1 MDRHLSL
8 LRKRFG
14 KVPIIQPAL
23 TSTDFPPLR
32 GGRRAEVAMAIRR
45 PTGGILLQRKAFY
58 PPDTFRLPTGGIK
71 EGEDVEHAL
80 MREVYE
86 ESNLAVDVE
95 RVVAVIE
102 HTGPEGRAL
111 FRSYLFLVS
120 ETGGELKVN
129 DPNEQITGWEER
141 DLAGLRA
148 AMAQLRGLDGTWQR
162 WGQFRA
168 ITLDVLVNAIA

>member
-1 MDRHLSL
+1 MDRHSSL
-8 LRKRFG
+8 LRKRYG
-14 KVPIIQPAL
+14 KVPIVQPAL
-23 TSTDFPPLR
+23 TSVDFPPLR

-80 MREVYE
+80 LREVHE
-86 ESNLAVDVE
+86 ESNLSVDIA
-95 RVVAVIE
+95 RVIAVIE
-102 HTGPEGRAL
+102 HVGPDGRAA
-111 FRSYLFLVS
+111 FRSYLFLVH

-129 DPNEQITGWEER
+129 DPDEQICGWEER
-141 DLAGLRA
+141 DVAGLRA
-148 AMAQLRGLDGTWQR
+148 ASAQLRALEGTWQR

-168 ITLDVLVNAIA
+168 LTLDVLVNAIA